1 LKYSSYHGKIIPVS
15 ILKGKF
21 TIMSKNEEYS
31 ILHEAYKHYRKTGD
45 NHFIVLPKN
54 PDYLLTALNSIPNM
68 LERGFITNVS
78 DNLLNDS
85 SISLVPLE
93 DMSFDITF
101 NGITF
106 IESRFR
112 KEF

>member
-1 LKYSSYHGKIIPVS
+1 MAVK
-15 ILKGKF
+15 
-21 TIMSKNEEYS
+21 EQYS
-31 ILHEAYKHYRKTGD
+31 ILYEAYEHYRKTGD

-54 PDYLLTALNSIPNM
+54 PDYLLTVFNSIPDM

-78 DNLLNDS
+78 ANLLDAS

-101 NGITF
+101 NGIHF
-106 IESRFR
+106 IESRR
-112 KEF
+112 E